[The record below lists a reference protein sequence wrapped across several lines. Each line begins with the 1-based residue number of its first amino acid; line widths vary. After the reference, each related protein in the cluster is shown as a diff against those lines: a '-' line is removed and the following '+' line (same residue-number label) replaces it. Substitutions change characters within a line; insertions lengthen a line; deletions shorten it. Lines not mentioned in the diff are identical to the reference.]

1 MRTTVTCFSI
11 PRSHRSSKYTR
22 RSARTVRCW
31 IALADE
37 APLPAMSIPALSYET
52 LLAPHEGAFDWRGL
66 DERTATFLLQVGH
79 DGKSRQP
86 KYLND
91 IIEQDHRALKQRDST
106 DARIQGFSL

>member
-1 MRTTVTCFSI
+1 VYTLNPRLFPDQMAYIASTMRTTVTCFSI

-37 APLPAMSIPALSYET
+37 APLPAISIPALSYET
-52 LLAPHEGAFDWRGL
+52 LLAPHEGAFDWRLL

-79 DGKSRQP
+79 DGKSASQ
-86 KYLND
+86 
-91 IIEQDHRALKQRDST
+91 ST
-106 DARIQGFSL
+106 